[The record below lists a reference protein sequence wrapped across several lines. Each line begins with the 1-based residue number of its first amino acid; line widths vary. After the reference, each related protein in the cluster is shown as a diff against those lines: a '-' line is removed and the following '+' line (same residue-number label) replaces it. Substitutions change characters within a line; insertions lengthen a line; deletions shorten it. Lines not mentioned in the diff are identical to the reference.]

1 MSIERRA
8 IHPRFYTDTMADF
21 VKRMCAHAEEQGS
34 SRQKVRKAAKFLER
48 VTAPYQR
55 LDEVFLRFAPS
66 QLRRMDT
73 VADTISSD
81 KMTII
86 GMTLW
91 DLYGVRWMRDWKTRN
106 EPVPGEVEAFIRDFL
121 HPGGD
126 EAAAEAL
133 RAAFREGYRYHFAC
147 MLRAVFLRGEVCR
160 AAPHGRIVWVDSDGT
175 PYDVDGACECEP
187 VGLAPVHRIA
197 GRLDD
202 FARAPAMTAVP
213 KGGRP

>member
-1 MSIERRA
+1 MSIERRD

-73 VADTISSD
+73 VAETISSD

-91 DLYGVRWMRDWKTRN
+91 DLYGVQWMRDWKARN
-106 EPVPGEVEAFIRDFL
+106 EPVP
-121 HPGGD
+121 
-126 EAAAEAL
+126 
-133 RAAFREGYRYHFAC
+133 
-147 MLRAVFLRGEVCR
+147 GEVCR

-187 VGLAPVHRIA
+187 DGLAPVHRIA

-202 FARAPAMTAVP
+202 FARAPAMAAMP
-213 KGGRP
+213 KEGRP